1 MRFIAAK
8 MKENDQIEIKETM
21 GKYSTDVIGTCAFG
35 LKLDTV
41 KNEDSDFRLYSRKI
55 LKMSFRFLLT
65 EMVSSKILKLLG
77 VAEFPPDA
85 SAFFEAAFNEV
96 IRYREENGIVR
107 HDVAQSLIE
116 ARKELVL
123 DSTDES
129 KVNHIIQENHNK
141 IPMYFILK
149 RQ

>member
-1 MRFIAAK
+1 
-8 MKENDQIEIKETM
+8 M

-41 KNEDSDFRLYSRKI
+41 KNDDSDFRLYARKI
-55 LKMSFRFLLT
+55 LKMNFRFLLT
-65 EMVSSKILKLLG
+65 ETVSPKILKLLG
-77 VAEFPPDA
+77 IAELSPEA
-85 SAFFEAAFNEV
+85 TAFYDSAFNEV

-107 HDVAQSLIE
+107 HDVAQSLIQ

-129 KVNHIIQENHNK
+129 KVDHYKLLI
-141 IPMYFILK
+141 
-149 RQ
+149 R

>member
-8 MKENDQIEIKETM
+8 MKENDQIEAKEIM
-21 GKYSTDVIGTCAFG
+21 SKYSIDVIGTCAFG

-41 KNEDSDFRLYSRKI
+41 KNEGSDFQLYGRK
-55 LKMSFRFLLT
+55 LFKMNFRFLLA

-77 VAEFPPDA
+77 VSEFPPDA
-85 SAFFEAAFNEV
+85 SAFYESAFNEV

-123 DSTDES
+123 ESTDES
-129 KVNHIIQENHNK
+129 KVNHIIRENHNK
-141 IPMYFILK
+141 NF
-149 RQ
+149 